1 MLSRTILFVTL
12 FSLVT
17 IVFPAGAQ
25 ENQAERSTE
34 LKAEVPALT
43 QFHTVIF
50 KIWHTGWPQK
60 DTAMLASLLP
70 EVEKGVE
77 NIATATLPG
86 ILRDKKAAWD
96 TRVKELKTITG
107 EYRNAVE
114 KKEAKALLDAAERLH
129 SSYESL
135 VRTIRPAMKEL
146 DEFHA
151 VLYVLY
157 HYQMPEYS
165 LEKIKTSVAALKE
178 KMADLNKAVLP
189 ERLKNKEQTFIVARA
204 KLSQSV
210 DALASMIRTKD
221 EAKIK
226 SAINAMHSDY
236 EALERI
242 F

>member
-1 MLSRTILFVTL
+1 MHHRIIVFITL
-12 FSLVT
+12 ISLVT
-17 IVFPAGAQ
+17 IALPVAAQ
-25 ENQAERSTE
+25 DNQTGRTGE

-43 QFHTVIF
+43 QFHTIVF
-50 KIWHTGWPQK
+50 KIWHTAWPNK
-60 DTAMLASLLP
+60 DTAMLAALLP
-70 EVEKGVE
+70 EVEDGVDS
-77 NIATATLPG
+77 ISRAALPG
-86 ILRDKKAAWD
+86 ILRDKKPAWEA
-96 TRVKELKTITG
+96 RVKELAAIAG
-107 EYRNAVE
+107 EYRSAVE
-114 KKEAKALLDAAERLH
+114 KKETKPLLDAAEKLH

-165 LEKIKTSVAALKE
+165 LQKIKASVTALEE
-178 KMADLNKAVLP
+178 KMAVLNKAVLP
-189 ERLKNKEQTFIVARA
+189 ERLKSKEQTFIVARA

-210 DALASMIRTKD
+210 DAVSAMLATRD

-226 SAINAMHSDY
+226 SAITVMHLDY
-236 EALERI
+236 ESLEKI